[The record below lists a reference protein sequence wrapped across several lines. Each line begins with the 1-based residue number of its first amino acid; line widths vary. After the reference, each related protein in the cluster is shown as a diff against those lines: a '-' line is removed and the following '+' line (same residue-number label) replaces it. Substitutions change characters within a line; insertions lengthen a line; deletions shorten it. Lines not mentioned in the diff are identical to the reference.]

1 MPFILP
7 VLRGS
12 LNVPRSGF
20 LALLPGRPPLP
31 RHRAGLGPFARAPA
45 PRARTHHCP
54 PHSLSRPFAFT
65 MSSEVLESQ
74 AGSLTSISR
83 PLRTMTKDTADSH
96 CCHVYRNRQRP
107 KHHHSDESA
116 AQAPGARGH
125 NKEEHGLLRG
135 HKPQLREGCCPAAE
149 AEKAHL
155 QRLPSSFTERWTFG
169 QPGSDDPTLPFNLHA
184 ENCSRFTNQ
193 QRTERASSGEPDS
206 TGTLFPINSLGSC
219 SQSSKDLH
227 TVPWAGTAG
236 RRQVKVRSLG
246 ERQSGAVTSPELR
259 PCAVYITR
267 YAHVYSFETV
277 LSQFSVFSYAN

>member
-1 MPFILP
+1 MRFPQERFSAYFLSFISHVPFILP

-31 RHRAGLGPFARAPA
+31 RRRAGLGPFTRAPA

-83 PLRTMTKDTADSH
+83 PRRTMTKDTADSH

-125 NKEEHGLLRG
+125 NEEEHGLLRG

-236 RRQVKVRSLG
+236 EKTGESEKPRREAVRSRHKPKASSMCSL
-246 ERQSGAVTSPELR
+246 
-259 PCAVYITR
+259 
-267 YAHVYSFETV
+267 HH
-277 LSQFSVFSYAN
+277 